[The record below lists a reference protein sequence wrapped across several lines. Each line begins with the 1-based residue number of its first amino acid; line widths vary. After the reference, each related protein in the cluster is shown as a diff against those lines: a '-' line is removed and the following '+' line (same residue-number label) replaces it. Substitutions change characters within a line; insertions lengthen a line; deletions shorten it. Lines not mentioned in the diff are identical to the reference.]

1 MSPITTARTRLET
14 AAGLAPTLDAAYDS
28 FESILAVLRHHQDRC
43 GPAFP
48 AFVLAAAA
56 AANGRDWIAEA
67 VSLPPAAAPHP
78 AHADLPGTGDWVDA
92 AAEIAA
98 LGRALADR
106 LELAAASA
114 AHPRDLAACRH
125 ALSYATRISSLLA
138 GARPA

>member
-1 MSPITTARTRLET
+1 MSRITTARTRLQ
-14 AAGLAPTLDAAYDS
+14 AADGLAATLDAAYES

-67 VSLPPAAAPHP
+67 VSLPPAATPHP
-78 AHADLPGTGDWVDA
+78 AHADPPGASHWVHA
-92 AAEIAA
+92 AAEISA
-98 LGRALADR
+98 LGRALAGR
-106 LELAAASA
+106 LELAAAYA
-114 AHPRDLAACRH
+114 AHPRDQTACRH
-125 ALSYATRISSLLA
+125 ALPCATRISSLLA